1 MTTDEKVELARQL
14 AERLGAL
21 RRTEWERWAQYAA
34 RQGLD
39 KAIQL
44 ARSMASSP
52 ALRPD
57 PQRAARTIAAAMQE
71 WRSHLAPL
79 SREDLTEVLGYT
91 SRFLVWFAESR
102 GSRHEESPPRHAGGI
117 PSRRHRSH

>member
-14 AERLGAL
+14 AERLGGL

-44 ARSMASSP
+44 AHSMASSP
-52 ALRPD
+52 ALRSD
-57 PQRAARTIAAAMQE
+57 PQRAARTIAIVMQE
-71 WRSHLAPL
+71 WRSRLSPL
-79 SREDLTEVLGYT
+79 SREDVTEVLGYT
-91 SRFLVWFAESR
+91 SRFLVWFAERR
-102 GSRHEESPPRHAGGI
+102 GSRHEESPPRHAGGE
-117 PSRRHRSH
+117 PRRRHGSH

>member
-14 AERLGAL
+14 AERLGGL
-21 RRTEWERWAQYAA
+21 RRTEWERWTQYAA
-34 RQGLD
+34 RRGLD

-57 PQRAARTIAAAMQE
+57 PQRAARIIAAAIQE
-71 WRSHLAPL
+71 WRSRLSPL
-79 SREDLTEVLGYT
+79 SREDLTEVFGYT
-91 SRFLVWFAESR
+91 SRFLVWFAAS
-102 GSRHEESPPRHAGGI
+102 GGRHEESPPRHAGGS
-117 PSRRHRSH
+117 PGRRHGSR